1 MQDYQ
6 NIQELSDQELEAVVG
21 GQYHIS
27 MTNAQVSVQA
37 AATGGQLNLDTVYA
51 KTKSVSI
58 TDRGE
63 SASVAVGVAIAIAV

>member
-1 MQDYQ
+1 MQDFQ

-21 GQYHIS
+21 GQHHIS
-27 MTNAQVSVQA
+27 MTDAQVSVHA
-37 AATGGQLNLDTVYA
+37 AANGGQLHLDTVYV

-63 SASVAVGVAIAIAV
+63 SASVAVGVAIAIAI